1 MSVLQMSP
9 RTYEPRMREMGYGC
23 VDGLSGF
30 GGFADTSG
38 PKLKAELTALREM
51 LMQDIEI
58 IKAGNLSPA
67 LVSKA
72 QGVIA
77 EINKGL
83 LIVNREKD
91 LDQWGSKA
99 HDAVVKIKNEV
110 VRRQSALTAEVAVA
124 KPMPVKSTP
133 TPTANG
139 ARPTGD
145 LTGNQKL
152 AAVGIVGLLVVGGL
166 WAVTRR

>member
-1 MSVLQMSP
+1 
-9 RTYEPRMREMGYGC
+9 MREMGYGC
-23 VDGLSGF
+23 VDGFGGFGGF

-38 PKLKAELTALREM
+38 PKMEAELIALRGM

-58 IKAGNLSPA
+58 IKAGGLSPA

-72 QGVIA
+72 QGIIG

-83 LIVNREKD
+83 LIVNREKG

-99 HDAVVKIKNEV
+99 HDAVVAIKNEV
-110 VRRQSALTAEVAVA
+110 VRRQSALTAEVATA
-124 KPMPVKSTP
+124 KPMPVKATP
-133 TPTANG
+133 TPTGNG
-139 ARPTGD
+139 APRPAGAG

-152 AAVGIVGLLVVGGL
+152 AAVGIVGALGIAAMFAMRG
-166 WAVTRR
+166 A